1 MQIDEP
7 VSVIVAGILRAGKIT
22 RLPGELPAGY
32 STGTGEFPYYGVTIL
47 SPRCELVQLYFLPDE
62 IKPAPVL

>member
-7 VSVIVAGILRAGKIT
+7 AGA
-22 RLPGELPAGY
+22 
-32 STGTGEFPYYGVTIL
+32 GEFPYYGVTIL
-47 SPRCELVQLYFLPDE
+47 SPNCEPVQLYFLPDE